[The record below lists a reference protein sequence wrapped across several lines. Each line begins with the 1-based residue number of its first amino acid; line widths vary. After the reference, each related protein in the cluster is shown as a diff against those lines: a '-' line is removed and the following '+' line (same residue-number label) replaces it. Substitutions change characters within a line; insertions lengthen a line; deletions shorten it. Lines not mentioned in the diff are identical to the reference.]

1 MKDRCGCIIFA
12 FQGRLKSAYTVLHT
26 HTCER
31 TERARERERE
41 AERERPESPYMHS
54 FNEHVHA
61 FSTPA

>member
-1 MKDRCGCIIFA
+1 M
-12 FQGRLKSAYTVLHT
+12 KSAYTVLHT